1 MTPIMKRINEYYFV
15 EYDLNDMNPIYFDNI
30 YELLLTTNLPL
41 KKIVYK
47 MNNSLN
53 DYFFISNNTIRKI
66 YFFHNK

>member
-1 MTPIMKRINEYYFV
+1 MKRINEYYFV

-53 DYFFISNNTIRKI
+53 DYFFISKRKI

>member
-1 MTPIMKRINEYYFV
+1 MKRINEYYFV

-53 DYFFISNNTIRKI
+53 VKYIFFTTSNILTP
-66 YFFHNK
+66 

>member
-1 MTPIMKRINEYYFV
+1 MKRINEYYFV

>member
-1 MTPIMKRINEYYFV
+1 MKKINEYYFV

-30 YELLLTTNLPL
+30 HELLLTTSLPL

-53 DYFFISNNTIRKI
+53 DYFLISSNNTIRKI